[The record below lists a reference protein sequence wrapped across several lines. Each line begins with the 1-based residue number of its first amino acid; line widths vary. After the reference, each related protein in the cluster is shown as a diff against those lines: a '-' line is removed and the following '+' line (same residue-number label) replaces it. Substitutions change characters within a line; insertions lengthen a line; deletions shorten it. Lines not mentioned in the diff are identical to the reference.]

1 MRFNHVEFTFEP
13 GTLDAAR
20 RRDIN
25 EFYGDLFG
33 WEGHDIE
40 LHGQT
45 CFYVTVD
52 ADHFILCA
60 ESKRFMQ
67 APGYDHL
74 GLLVDTREEVDAL
87 LAKAKEWQARDARVQ
102 IEERPELVAGGV
114 TLHAFYVKHL
124 MPIRF
129 DVQVIEPDA

>member
-1 MRFNHVEFTFEP
+1 MRFNHLELTFEP

-20 RRDIN
+20 RDDIN
-25 EFYGDLFG
+25 AFYGDLFG
-33 WEGHDIE
+33 WAGHDIE
-40 LHGQT
+40 LHGQK

-60 ESKRFMQ
+60 ESTKFMRST
-67 APGYDHL
+67 GYDHL
-74 GLLVDTREEVDAL
+74 GLLVDSREEVDAL
-87 LAKAKEWQARDARVQ
+87 LAKAKEWQARDDRIQ

-114 TLHAFYVKHL
+114 ILHAFYVKHL
-124 MPIRF
+124 LPIWF